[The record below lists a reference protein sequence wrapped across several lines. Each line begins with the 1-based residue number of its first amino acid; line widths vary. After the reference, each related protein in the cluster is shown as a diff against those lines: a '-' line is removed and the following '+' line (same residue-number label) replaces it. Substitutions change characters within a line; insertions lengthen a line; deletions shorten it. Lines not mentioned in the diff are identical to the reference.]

1 MINNTDNQS
10 KIINNPEI
18 IDNKSDKD
26 QEKSKINKIELEQIY
41 SKQKTASISYVIKY
55 NMQLN

>member
-26 QEKSKINKIELEQIY
+26 QEKSKMNKIELEQINR
-41 SKQKTASISYVIKY
+41 KPHR
-55 NMQLN
+55 